1 MASSPAPAHSSSRR
15 RPILRRFFFL
25 NLQTGCSSLLPD
37 CGDKLPAAKLKY
49 GSNGI
54 QTGGDWHLRWDFWVL
69 SLLFKID
76 FKGWFRSS
84 SGEATTTSRYVEARR
99 NKEFKEKFH
108 SKVSVLSGRYFK
120 LTDKENENK
129 ERKISDVGI
138 SPQFTLVLLS
148 QHSNNLTS
156 ILFASLASFLN
167 WVPTFWSFGVLIHL
181 GQFLSWAS

>member
-1 MASSPAPAHSSSRR
+1 M
-15 RPILRRFFFL
+15 
-25 NLQTGCSSLLPD
+25 
-37 CGDKLPAAKLKY
+37 
-49 GSNGI
+49 
-54 QTGGDWHLRWDFWVL
+54 
-69 SLLFKID
+69 SLLFNID

-138 SPQFTLVLLS
+138 SDQFTQS
-148 QHSNNLTS
+148 
-156 ILFASLASFLN
+156 
-167 WVPTFWSFGVLIHL
+167 P
-181 GQFLSWAS
+181 